1 MKTKVTI
8 SIIAGGLGPLIAGV
22 LIYEYTHLRDSQV
35 TSAPAVA
42 SDNTAD
48 TGSDGERSFPA
59 GSVTDQETPG
69 EAIRDSSTS
78 RVVRDAV
85 KVEIVDEHPNK
96 SDLASLVRRA
106 FEAPGGKPGF
116 PLNCIK
122 SEVVGN
128 PEILE
133 KDARNGTISVKV
145 VTRIQP
151 EAYDAFAKRLM
162 KTLDGIAKRKGE
174 FSLVGKSWAKD
185 VKYTS
190 YSQASG
196 IAIGDDWRVEGR
208 RFFLKVFGVSNMHMS
223 GQQRKTAFALAVNTT
238 RTRSFERTEWK
249 YYVMDRS
256 VLPVLAAC
264 AVDVGGLKLT
274 LLDRKGKTITVS
286 RALLA
291 GGRHESANMG
301 LSSNS
306 VAISPLAFYPWGLS
320 SFRYKFHGLQQND
333 YKILAAREGLQTH
346 LAFLGPMF
354 FATDVSEYFISIE
367 HDFRIRLS
375 LEELAAVAS
384 TKLEVYYEG
393 SVPPTMNRIEAAI
406 KRGHR

>member
-1 MKTKVTI
+1 MKTNTIVAIVT
-8 SIIAGGLGPLIAGV
+8 GLLGPVIAALV
-22 LIYEYTHLRDSQV
+22 LFQYRQWWHSPV
-35 TSAPAVA
+35 TSAPAA
-42 SDNTAD
+42 SSENTTD
-48 TGSDGERSFPA
+48 TGGDGERSFPA
-59 GSVTDQETPG
+59 GSVTDQKTPG
-69 EAIRDSSTS
+69 ETIRDSSTS
-78 RVVRDAV
+78 RVVSDAV
-85 KVEIVDEHPNK
+85 KVEIVDEHPAK
-96 SDLASLVRRA
+96 SDPASLVRRA

-116 PLNCIK
+116 PRNCIK
-122 SEVVGN
+122 SEVVGK

-151 EAYDAFAKRLM
+151 EAYDIFAKQLM

-185 VKYTS
+185 VKYTR

-196 IAIGDDWRVEGR
+196 IAIEDNDRGER
-208 RFFLKVFGVSNMHMS
+208 RRIYLKIFGVPD
-223 GQQRKTAFALAVNTT
+223 RPPTTAFALAVNTT
-238 RTRSFERTEWK
+238 RTRSFERTEWN

-264 AVDVGGLKLT
+264 AVSVGKLKLT

-291 GGRHESANMG
+291 GGRQESASVSG
-301 LSSNS
+301 SENS
-306 VAISPLAFYPWGLS
+306 VAISPLAFYGHTLF
-320 SFRYKFHGLQQND
+320 SFQYKFPGLLPVD
-333 YKILAAREGLQTH
+333 YETLAEREGLQTH

-384 TKLEVYYEG
+384 TKLEVHYEG
-393 SVPPTMNRIEAAI
+393 SVPPTMNDIEAAL

>member
-1 MKTKVTI
+1 MKTKMTI
-8 SIIAGGLGPLIAGV
+8 SIVAGALGPLIAGV
-22 LIYEYTHLRDSQV
+22 AVFEYQRVRQSQIA
-35 TSAPAVA
+35 SAPAA
-42 SDNTAD
+42 TSGNTTD
-48 TGSDGERSFPA
+48 ISVDGDRSFPA
-59 GSVTDQETPG
+59 GSVTRRETPG
-69 EAIRDSSTS
+69 ETIRDSSAS
-78 RVVRDAV
+78 GGVRDAV
-85 KVEIVDEHPNK
+85 KVEIDDKDPAKDNP
-96 SDLASLVRRA
+96 ASLVRRA

-122 SEVVGN
+122 SEVVGKI
-128 PEILE
+128 EILE

-145 VTRIQP
+145 ATRIQP
-151 EAYDAFAKRLM
+151 EAYDTFARRLM

-174 FSLVGKSWAKD
+174 FSLVGKPWTKD
-185 VKYTS
+185 VKYTK

-196 IAIGDDWRVEGR
+196 IAIEDNDRGWRPIY
-208 RFFLKVFGVSNMHMS
+208 LKIFGVTH
-223 GQQRKTAFALAVNTT
+223 RPPTTAFALAVNTT

-249 YYVMDRS
+249 YYVMDRA

-264 AVDVGGLKLT
+264 AVDIGELKLT

-291 GGRHESANMG
+291 GGRQESERPTG
-301 LSSNS
+301 SENS
-306 VAISPLAFYPWGLS
+306 VAISPLAFYPHTL
-320 SFRYKFHGLQQND
+320 FAFQYKFAGLQSVD
-333 YKILAAREGLQTH
+333 YKALADRKGLQTH

-384 TKLEVYYEG
+384 TKLEVDYEG
-393 SVPPTMNRIEAAI
+393 SVPPTMNDIESAL
-406 KRGHR
+406 KRGVR